1 MNIKNL
7 ERASEIC
14 EELHK
19 LEEAR
24 KILSEE
30 VSFIVVRRKSDGGSV
45 VLPDS
50 IKYTMVM
57 QLNVEI
63 NKLKEEVTK
72 L

>member
-7 ERASEIC
+7 GRASEIHSD
-14 EELHK
+14 LRK

-30 VSFIVVRRKSDGGSV
+30 VSFVVVRRKSDGGAV
-45 VLPDS
+45 VLPNS
-50 IKYTMVM
+50 IKYTLLM
-57 QLNVEI
+57 QLNVEV
-63 NKLKEEVTK
+63 NKLKEEVAR